1 VQSGRWVAL
10 FARTEGFRMVD
21 YLVVA
26 LQHPSG
32 GWVAVLPDF
41 VGVTGRATSMQHAI
55 DRATAQ
61 AREFCAIVVGVR
73 KVMPEPCEL
82 ADVQRNHRWAKE
94 YGIDW
99 QRAVIQTVALSRPGT
114 SQRRSPAR
122 RESKVAEWSR
132 RAAAR
137 RIAQQPPVA
146 AE

>member
-1 VQSGRWVAL
+1 
-10 FARTEGFRMVD
+10 MID

-41 VGVTGRATSMQHAI
+41 VGVTGRAASMQHAI
-55 DRATAQ
+55 DRASAG
-61 AREFCAIVVGVR
+61 AREVCAIMVGVR
-73 KVMPEPCEL
+73 KAMPEPCDL
-82 ADVQRNHRWAKE
+82 SVAQRNFRWAKE

-99 QRAVIQTVALSRPGT
+99 QQAVIQTVTLSHPGT
-114 SQRRSPAR
+114 GQRRTAAR
-122 RESKVAEWSR
+122 RESKVVQWSR

-137 RIAQQPPVA
+137 RASMVAVPFAQ

>member
-1 VQSGRWVAL
+1 
-10 FARTEGFRMVD
+10 MVD

-41 VGVTGRATSMQHAI
+41 VGITGRATSMQHAI
-55 DRATAQ
+55 DRATAG
-61 AREFCAIVVGVR
+61 AREFCAIVVGI
-73 KVMPEPCEL
+73 KKAMPTPCEL
-82 ADVQRNHRWAKE
+82 GDAQRDHRWAEE

-99 QRAVIQTVALSRPGT
+99 ANAVIQTVALAHPGT
-114 SQRRSPAR
+114 SQRRSAPR

-137 RIAQQPPVA
+137 RMAQRQQPPVA

>member
-1 VQSGRWVAL
+1 
-10 FARTEGFRMVD
+10 MID

-41 VGVTGRATSMQHAI
+41 IGVTGRATSLQHAI
-55 DRATAQ
+55 DRAAAQ
-61 AREFCAIVVGVR
+61 AREYCAIVVAI
-73 KVMPEPCEL
+73 KKTMPEPCEL
-82 ADVQRNHRWAKE
+82 AAAQRNHRWAKE

-99 QRAVIQTVALSRPGT
+99 PRAVIQTVTLAHPG
-114 SQRRSPAR
+114 SGGRRRAPK

-137 RIAQQPPVA
+137 RLAQQQPPVA

>member
-1 VQSGRWVAL
+1 
-10 FARTEGFRMVD
+10 MID

-41 VGVTGRATSMQHAI
+41 VGVTGRATSLQHAI
-55 DRATAQ
+55 DRAAAQ
-61 AREFCAIVVGVR
+61 AREYCAIVVSI
-73 KVMPEPCEL
+73 KKAMPEPREL
-82 ADVQRNHRWAKE
+82 AAAQRNHRWAKE

-99 QRAVIQTVALSRPGT
+99 PQAVIQTVTLAHPGIGE
-114 SQRRSPAR
+114 RRRAPK

-137 RIAQQPPVA
+137 RLAQQPSPPVA